1 MTRFGAARA
10 EGSAQDRVGRPF
22 FAQSWRTFADHVV
35 ADLSWQTFFECGN
48 LGHAGL
54 PCGPHTIEQGPPQ
67 IEKPK
72 RRAFVFCGLMGYP
85 SDAAAP
91 GVLRKVT
98 YCGRRIG
105 LESRWGGIVHDN
117 LW

>member
-1 MTRFGAARA
+1 LVQPALKAAHKTAWDALFSRSHGAPLLIM
-10 EGSAQDRVGRPF
+10 S
-22 FAQSWRTFADHVV
+22 
-35 ADLSWQTFFECGN
+35 LQTC
-48 LGHAGL
+48 LGKLFSNVEISGTLGCHAGL
-54 PCGPHTIEQGPPQ
+54 TQLNKAPPQ